1 MAKKYKKVC
10 FAFDTEQYAQ
20 AIKVLDKISR
30 IHQLLK
36 AIHDRF
42 LFMAPFTRRSD
53 RICVSFPVSYSFS
66 RRTCDTFATFVVF
79 CAF

>member
-10 FAFDTEQYAQ
+10 VAFDKEQYAQ
-20 AIKVLDKISR
+20 AIKLLDKISR

-42 LFMAPFTRRSD
+42 LFMTPFTRQSD
-53 RICVSFPVSYSFS
+53 RIRVPFPYSFS
-66 RRTCDTFATFVVF
+66 RRTFDTFATFVVF
-79 CAF
+79 LTF